1 MEGSSRYITIRGL
14 TIHYHIARPIGP
26 MKHRVFLLCAPGFI
40 TTCWRFILPE
50 LTEAGCL
57 CVLCDMPGFGES
69 EFKEDIPVEQSLR
82 ARYLWGVLDTVD
94 LERDGKLDSWH
105 LMGHGSACGA
115 WWTSSSSSTVT
126 GEPNGYT
133 IYDIEGAHIKDW
145 RFKGTNKDE
154 DFQLRVF
161 DGNDIY
167 YQSKSYPL
175 NWYTASQKAGSG
187 SITVKGSANLRYCF
201 VAQVFNDDDTY
212 WTVELRR
219 KSTGEKIGSFKRL
232 ANKTCTNIAATAYY
246 FNAKGKNSD
255 SYSSVTASHYWYY
268 LPSSKA
274 PANESDWEVV
284 ATQKIPGGEVTHSY
298 KCSHLTVES
307 DFNKEFYF

>member
-69 EFKEDIPVEQSLR
+69 EFKEAIPVEQSLR

-115 WWTSSSSSTVT
+115 IVEMARQQPDSVSSLFMISPMLYPPVPQALQPLVRSKAFPGLLHGWMQRHIASPKRFERLLAHVYGHAPLKSQAELMRPPLMRFLGHEDVVRRLLLEGFVVDTAALSSLFMPAMILWGGS
-126 GEPNGYT
+126 
-133 IYDIEGAHIKDW
+133 DHIL
-145 RFKGTNKDE
+145 G
-154 DFQLRVF
+154 
-161 DGNDIY
+161 
-167 YQSKSYPL
+167 
-175 NWYTASQKAGSG
+175 G
-187 SITVKGSANLRYCF
+187 SIPRRLRKKDYPSAEYHVLPAAGHCAMETNSRAVRDFLRGWIREMW
-201 VAQVFNDDDTY
+201 N
-212 WTVELRR
+212 
-219 KSTGEKIGSFKRL
+219 
-232 ANKTCTNIAATAYY
+232 
-246 FNAKGKNSD
+246 
-255 SYSSVTASHYWYY
+255 
-268 LPSSKA
+268 
-274 PANESDWEVV
+274 
-284 ATQKIPGGEVTHSY
+284 
-298 KCSHLTVES
+298 
-307 DFNKEFYF
+307 